1 VIKFKPPSEMGF
13 ENSQKSSKVTG
24 QKNLFTTGGNV
35 SNERE
40 TTKIDEVQKQGTHS
54 ALHFVFCFNSISYL
68 ALRYKNGCTLLSE
81 CPL

>member
-1 VIKFKPPSEMGF
+1 MIKFKPPSEMGF
-13 ENSQKSSKVTG
+13 ENSQKSSKVRG
-24 QKNLFTTGGNV
+24 QKNLFTTGGNI

-40 TTKIDEVQKQGTHS
+40 TTKKDEVQKQGTHS

-68 ALRYKNGCTLLSE
+68 ALKYKNGGTLLSE